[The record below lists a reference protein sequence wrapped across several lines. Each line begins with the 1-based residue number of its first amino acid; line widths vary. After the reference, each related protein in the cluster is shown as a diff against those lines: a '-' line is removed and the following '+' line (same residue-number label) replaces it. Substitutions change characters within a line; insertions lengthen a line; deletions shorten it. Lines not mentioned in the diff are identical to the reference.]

1 MKERLETF
9 DIARALCI
17 VLVVVGH
24 YNPDNAPMW
33 WKSVNQFIYSFH
45 MPVFLFISGFI
56 YAFSIKKG
64 NYLTFIWK
72 KVKRLLLPYLTAS
85 IIVVAIKLLT
95 QGFAYVENPVGIDTF
110 IKILYLPAAGYYLWF
125 VWALFIMFAII
136 QLCPSRRAHT
146 LLLLVSIILYFFPH
160 TLPNAFCLKEFQ
172 KMWVFFMLGVV
183 LFELKILPIFHTKW
197 FWSVSLVLYIVAYS
211 IFPADANWQQL
222 IVAILGIGMTLSIAS
237 MLCAAPWLK
246 EQIILPIAVSS
257 YTIYLYHTTCSGFA
271 KAALAKISLPDTLF
285 VCGAILVVICGLIIP
300 LCVHHLIKN
309 TQMLKW
315 TIGL

>member
-1 MKERLETF
+1 MKQRLETF

-17 VLVVVGH
+17 VLVVIGH

-33 WKSVNQFIYSFH
+33 WKNVNHFIYSFH
-45 MPVFLFISGFI
+45 MPVFLFISVFI

-64 NYLTFIWK
+64 NYLSFIWK

-85 IIVVAIKLLT
+85 IIVVGIKLLT
-95 QGFAYVENPVGIDTF
+95 QGFSYVENPVEIDTF

-125 VWALFIMFAII
+125 VWALFIMFAIT
-136 QLCPSRRAHT
+136 QLCSSRRAHI
-146 LLLLVSIILYFFPH
+146 LLLLVSTILYFSPNTFP
-160 TLPNAFCLKEFQ
+160 NVFCLKEFQ

-183 LFELKILPIFHTKW
+183 LFELQIYHIFHTKW
-197 FWSVSLVLYIVAYS
+197 FWSAAIVLYIVAYS
-211 IFPADANWQQL
+211 TFTADANWQQL
-222 IVAILGIGMTLSIAS
+222 IVAISGIGMILSIAS
-237 MLCAAPWLK
+237 IISAFFWLK
-246 EQIILPIAVSS
+246 EQIILRIATSS

-300 LCVHHLIKN
+300 LCVHHLIKK